1 MVKYTE
7 NSNVIQPR
15 QQISSKYPDNLFMR
29 SLSIGFYHA
38 MGDADQLEESYNRA
52 GYRFIGKNLFGAEGG
67 GKGAGT
73 LQWRPR
79 DIRGPTK
86 AEASEYGI
94 GGDNSAGRGGGAT
107 WSEYGLDGEGI
118 KKDVL
123 PTLAFHK
130 RGSLGKI
137 WGPEGRLG
145 WGNATSPL
153 DKAKSYVWK
162 KLNGPNGWQGDD
174 PPPEDT
180 WGYSA
185 AYLNLIRER
194 SKYNDNRKAAELLSS
209 FMQSVGAKNLGLSGL
224 QKPQFDSEQE
234 ALIRLMP
241 YLRQYMDDEGRVSL
255 TELQQAVQRLMDTPG
270 EQRLTTYDLESSMQG
285 FKELEAAINKRQNNI
300 QGGFTGLKDYAEIT
314 EIDQRVAGKLSKNL
328 DLSSQRQRDALA
340 AFMEKQLND
349 ALRQA
354 YDKGRALSFKE
365 APDFAGQAT
374 RRMEEVFNNAGTLEH
389 TWLEPVFGGI
399 GLYNVVAPYGGKATV
414 HVSYLP
420 TNIDLTRMTTGIAS
434 TNRLNIL
441 RGVIANATY
450 NTGFTFAGIEYG
462 ATTLKTLM
470 SALAGDTSSFEA
482 RQRQTGVLQTRGV
495 VMTEG
500 DLTDEVYRF
509 VTGVGLSLQQSE
521 TKATTTQTSSQFDAW
536 ASSAVTNVAKY
547 GQQQANR
554 LVTQNY
560 QSWVRDTLTMG
571 TQKDEDGNES
581 QYAYGDRGSRESFI
595 ERFEM
600 NRLYQPKPFL
610 WLRRSGVTKRAA
622 FKAGERRKGPF
633 Q

>member
-1 MVKYTE
+1 
-7 NSNVIQPR
+7 
-15 QQISSKYPDNLFMR
+15 MR
-29 SLSIGFYHA
+29 GFQ
-38 MGDADQLEESYNRA
+38 D
-52 GYRFIGKNLFGAEGG
+52 
-67 GKGAGT
+67 
-73 LQWRPR
+73 
-79 DIRGPTK
+79 
-86 AEASEYGI
+86 
-94 GGDNSAGRGGGAT
+94 
-107 WSEYGLDGEGI
+107 
-118 KKDVL
+118 
-123 PTLAFHK
+123 
-130 RGSLGKI
+130 
-137 WGPEGRLG
+137 
-145 WGNATSPL
+145 
-153 DKAKSYVWK
+153 
-162 KLNGPNGWQGDD
+162 
-174 PPPEDT
+174 
-180 WGYSA
+180 
-185 AYLNLIRER
+185 
-194 SKYNDNRKAAELLSS
+194 
-209 FMQSVGAKNLGLSGL
+209 
-224 QKPQFDSEQE
+224 
-234 ALIRLMP
+234 
-241 YLRQYMDDEGRVSL
+241 
-255 TELQQAVQRLMDTPG
+255 
-270 EQRLTTYDLESSMQG
+270 
-285 FKELEAAINKRQNNI
+285 LEAAINRRQNNI
-300 QGGFTGLKDYAEIT
+300 QGGFTGLADFVEIT
-314 EIDQRVAGKLSKNL
+314 EIDQRIAGKLSKNL

-354 YDKGRALSFKE
+354 YDKGQKLSYKE

-374 RRMEEVFNNAGTLEH
+374 RRMQDVFNNAGTLEH

-420 TNIDLTRMTTGIAS
+420 TNIDLTRMTTGIS
-434 TNRLNIL
+434 SRNQLNIL
-441 RGVIANATY
+441 RGIIANSTY

-536 ASSAVTNVAKY
+536 ASSAVSNVARY

-610 WLRRSGVTKRAA
+610 WLRRSGVAKRAA